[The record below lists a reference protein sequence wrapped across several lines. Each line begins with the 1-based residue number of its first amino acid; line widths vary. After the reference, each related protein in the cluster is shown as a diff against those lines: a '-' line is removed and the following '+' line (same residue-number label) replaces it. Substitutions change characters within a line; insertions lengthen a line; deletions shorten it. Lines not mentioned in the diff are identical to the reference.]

1 MTNQCR
7 KNRVK
12 CRLLLA
18 GFALWAMGATGPWIH
33 AEIINNGTST
43 NQLNR
48 LANPEE
54 TTFGST
60 TEMVV
65 DVSGA
70 YLVGRQVDSFLT
82 PFPELR
88 TVWFARNATA
98 TGAVYEVSAEFRP
111 AAVQVRRQGGVMG
124 WLDVVA
130 RRGLVFKV
138 VPASGGVL
146 LPPSFQVAHVDFTAT
161 TPEANE
167 NLLHLYNLDGTPATA
182 SVGSAW
188 SPLGEA
194 YQAGEFVALELSFV
208 EPSAGEIAAV
218 TNATVTARVN
228 ARAWQAPSEGE
239 EPVQLGETIEL
250 LTTLPEPDAEN
261 HRMGYFGVWASGL
274 FAGNDIGH
282 YRRLEAEGAVL
293 VQANVPP
300 LVALVQP
307 AAGASFDE
315 PATITIEADAS
326 DPGGSIAQ
334 VEFFEGTNSLGVV
347 TTAPYI
353 FTWNSVAAGDYVL
366 TAVATDNLGDST
378 TSDPVNVEVVPWSG
392 TAPTLLVVR
401 TGDSLMI
408 SWETTGFQLQY
419 KTDLNET
426 TWTEVADTVNAT
438 SATVLIESGARYFRL
453 VRVTGPTGPVL
464 SIQVSGSGLTVT
476 WPAGADGYRLQA
488 KPALGDAVWTDITTS
503 GNQHTDTVAG
513 TARFY
518 RLISP

>member
-1 MTNQCR
+1 MTKPYRNNC
-7 KNRVK
+7 VK

-18 GFALWAMGATGPWIH
+18 GVALWALAATGSWIQ
-33 AEIINNGTST
+33 AEIINDGTST

-65 DVSGA
+65 DGSGA
-70 YLVGRQVDSFLT
+70 YLIGRQVDSFLT

-98 TGAVYEVSAEFRP
+98 TGAVYQVSAEFRP

-124 WLDVVA
+124 WLDAVA

-138 VPASGGVL
+138 VPASGGEAM
-146 LPPSFQVAHVDFTAT
+146 PPSFQVAHVDFTAT
-161 TPEANE
+161 TSEANE

-182 SVGSAW
+182 SVDSAW
-188 SPLGEA
+188 SPLGAA
-194 YQAGEFVALELSFV
+194 YQAGEFVTLELSFA
-208 EPSAGEIAAV
+208 EPSVEEIAAV
-218 TNATVTARVN
+218 ADAPVTARVN
-228 ARAWQAPSEGE
+228 ARAWQAPAAGAD
-239 EPVQLGETIEL
+239 PVQLGETIEL
-250 LTTLPEPDAEN
+250 LTTLPVPAAEN

-293 VQANVPP
+293 IQANVPP
-300 LVALVQP
+300 LVALVRP
-307 AAGASFDE
+307 VAGASFDE

-347 TTAPYI
+347 TTAPYVI
-353 FTWNSVAAGDYVL
+353 TWDSVAAGAYVL

-378 TSDPVNVEVVPWSG
+378 TSDPVNVDVVPWTG
-392 TAPTLLVVR
+392 TAPTLVVVR
-401 TGDSLMI
+401 TGNSLMI
-408 SWETTGFQLQY
+408 SWETTGFELQY

-426 TWTEVADTVNAT
+426 SWTEVAGTAGAT
-438 SATVLIESGARYFRL
+438 SATMLIESGARYFRL

-464 SIQVSGSGLTVT
+464 SIQVSGNELTVT
-476 WPAGADGYRLQA
+476 WPAGAEGYRLQA
-488 KPALGDAVWTDITTS
+488 KSALGDALWTDVITS
-503 GNQHTDTVAG
+503 GNQHTDPVSG